1 MRVLTVGN
9 LYPPQ
14 HLGGYEVMWQSAVAG
29 LRARGHDVH
38 VLTTDTRF
46 TEEPD
51 TEPGVERSLRWYWR
65 DHRFPYMGPLAV
77 RALERHNRRTL
88 LRAAEDA
95 DVVSWWS
102 MGGMSLRMIDWI
114 DCIPT
119 LSVVHDDWL
128 LYGPAVDR
136 ALQRRL
142 RRRPA
147 AERLGHGLFVS
158 QHTLDRARAN
168 GWAPPTAEVVHSGY
182 DERCF
187 EPEEP
192 RPWRWRLLLAGRID
206 ARKGHRTAVA
216 ALDHLPGDATLTV
229 AGAGDDELA
238 AELERHPRV
247 RLTGALAPGALAAA
261 YADSDAVLFPT
272 EWEEPWGLVPLEAM
286 AVGRP
291 VVATGTGGS
300 AEYLR
305 AGRNCLLHPP
315 GDAEAL
321 AACVRRLADDAAL
334 RDRLREGGFATAPRH
349 TRSAFV
355 ERVCDAHERA
365 YASRG

>member
-1 MRVLTVGN
+1 VRVLTVGN

-14 HLGGYEVMWQSAVAG
+14 HLGGYELMWQAAVAG
-29 LRARGHDVH
+29 LRARGHDVK

-46 TEEPD
+46 TDEPD
-51 TEPGVERSLRWYWR
+51 DEPGVERSLRWYWR

-77 RALERHNRRTL
+77 RALERHNRETL
-88 LRAAEDA
+88 LRAAEGA

-102 MGGMSLRMIDWI
+102 MGGMSLRLIGWVEGT
-114 DCIPT
+114 PA

-128 LYGPAVDR
+128 LYGPRVDR
-136 ALQRRL
+136 SVERRRRRL
-142 RRRPA
+142 PPP
-147 AERLGHGLFVS
+147 ERLGHGLFVS
-158 QHTLDRARAN
+158 RHTLDRARAG
-168 GWAPPTAEVVHSGY
+168 GWAPRTAEVVHSGY

-187 EPEEP
+187 EPEAP

-216 ALDHLPGDATLTV
+216 ALDQLPEEATLTV
-229 AGAGDDELA
+229 AGAGDDALA
-238 AELERHPRV
+238 AELGRHPRV
-247 RLTGALAPGALAAA
+247 RLTGRLAPGALAAA
-261 YADSDAVLFPT
+261 YAAADVALFPT

-305 AGRNCLLHPP
+305 AGRNCLLHAP
-315 GDAEAL
+315 GDAAAL
-321 AACVRRLADDAAL
+321 AAAVRRLAEDEAL
-334 RDRLREGGFATAPRH
+334 RDRLREGGFATARRH
-349 TRSAFV
+349 TLSGFV
-355 ERVCDAHERA
+355 ERVCDAHET

>member
-14 HLGGYEVMWQSAVAG
+14 HLGGYELMWQAAVAG
-29 LRARGHDVH
+29 LRARGHEVK
-38 VLTTDTRF
+38 VLTTDTRLND
-46 TEEPD
+46 EPD
-51 TEPGVERSLRWYWR
+51 SEAGIERSLRWYWR
-65 DHRFPYMGPLAV
+65 EHRFPYMGPLAV
-77 RALERHNRRTL
+77 RALERHNREVL

-102 MGGMSLRMIDWI
+102 MGGMSLRLIGALDPM
-114 DCIPT
+114 PV

-128 LYGPAVDR
+128 LYGPGVDR
-136 ALQRRL
+136 ALQRR
-142 RRRPA
+142 RRRLPP

-158 QHTLDRARAN
+158 QHTLDRARAS

-192 RPWRWRLLLAGRID
+192 RPWRWRLLLAGRLD

-216 ALDHLPGDATLTV
+216 ALDHLPEDATLTL
-229 AGAGDDELA
+229 AGAGDDELG
-238 AELERHPRV
+238 AELGRHPRV
-247 RLTGALAPGALAAA
+247 RLTGLLAPGALAAA
-261 YADSDAVLFPT
+261 YAAADVVLFPS

-305 AGRNCLLHPP
+305 AGRNCLLHPA
-315 GDAEAL
+315 GDARAL
-321 AACVRRLADDAAL
+321 ADCVRRLAGDEEL
-334 RDRLREGGFATAPRH
+334 RGRLREGGFVTARRH
-349 TRSAFV
+349 TLAAFV
-355 ERVCDAHERA
+355 ERVCEAHERA
-365 YASRG
+365 YASAR

>member
-14 HLGGYEVMWQSAVAG
+14 HLGGYELMWRAAVEG
-29 LRARGHDVH
+29 MRARGHDVR
-38 VLTTDTRF
+38 VLTTDTRLND
-46 TEEPD
+46 EPD
-51 TEPGVERSLRWYWR
+51 TDPAVERRLRWYWR
-65 DHRFPYMGPLAV
+65 EHRFPYMGPLAV
-77 RALERHNRRTL
+77 RGLERHNREAL

-102 MGGMSLRMIDWI
+102 MGGMSLRLIGALEG
-114 DCIPT
+114 IPA

-128 LYGPAVDR
+128 VYGPRVDPAV
-136 ALQRRL
+136 QRR
-142 RRRPA
+142 RRRLPP

-158 QHTLDRARAN
+158 QHTLERAREH

-187 EPEEP
+187 EPEPP

-206 ARKGHRTAVA
+206 PRKGHRA
-216 ALDHLPGDATLTV
+216 ALAALEHLPEEATLTI
-229 AGAGDDELA
+229 AGGGDDRLA
-238 AELERHPRV
+238 AELGAHPRV
-247 RLTGALAPGALAAA
+247 RLTGPLAPDALAAA
-261 YADSDAVLFPT
+261 YADADAVLFPT

-300 AEYLR
+300 GEYLR
-305 AGRNCLLHPP
+305 AGRNCLLHPV
-315 GDAEAL
+315 GDAAAL
-321 AACVRRLADDAAL
+321 AAAVRRLAGDEAL
-334 RDRLREGGFATAPRH
+334 RARLREGGFATARRH
-349 TRSAFV
+349 TLSAFV
-355 ERVCDAHERA
+355 EHVCEAHARA
-365 YASRG
+365 YASRR

>member
-14 HLGGYEVMWQSAVAG
+14 HLGGYERMWQAAVAG
-29 LRARGHDVH
+29 LRARGHDVR

-51 TEPGVERSLRWYWR
+51 TEPGVERTLRWYWR
-65 DHRFPYMGPLAV
+65 EHRFPYMGPLAV
-77 RALERHNRRTL
+77 RALERHNRETL
-88 LRAAEDA
+88 LRAAEDV

-102 MGGMSLRMIDWI
+102 MGGMSLRMLGWI
-114 DCIPT
+114 GDVPA

-128 LYGPAVDR
+128 VYAPRVDR
-136 ALQRRL
+136 ALQRR
-142 RRRPA
+142 RRRLPP

-158 QHTLDRARAN
+158 RHTLERARAN

-187 EPEEP
+187 EAEVP
-192 RPWRWRLLLAGRID
+192 RPWRWRLLLPGRID

-216 ALDHLPGDATLTV
+216 ALAHLPGEATLTV
-229 AGAGDDELA
+229 AGAGEEALA
-238 AELERHPRV
+238 AELAEPPRV
-247 RLTGALAPGALAAA
+247 RLTGALAPDALAAA
-261 YADSDAVLFPT
+261 YADADAVLFPS

-300 AEYLR
+300 GEYLR
-305 AGRNCLLHPP
+305 AGRNCLLHPV
-315 GDAEAL
+315 GDAAAL
-321 AACVRRLADDAAL
+321 ADAVRRLAGDEAL
-334 RDRLREGGFATAPRH
+334 RARLREGGLATAGRH
-349 TRSAFV
+349 TLSAFV
-355 ERVCDAHERA
+355 DRVCAAHARA
-365 YASRG
+365 YASRR